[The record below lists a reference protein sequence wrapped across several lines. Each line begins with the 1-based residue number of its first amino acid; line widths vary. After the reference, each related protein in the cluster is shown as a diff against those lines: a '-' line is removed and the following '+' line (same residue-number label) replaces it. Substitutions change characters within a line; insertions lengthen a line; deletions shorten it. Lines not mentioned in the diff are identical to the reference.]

1 MLAAMGIPEDKQ
13 RDGDRDVAEPAAATD
28 APIDHGMAVEPILPP
43 KEGFPIVGI
52 GASAG
57 GLKAFEAFFAAIA
70 GETGMAYVLVQHL
83 APDHKSILSELIK
96 RHTRMP
102 VQQVEDGV
110 TVRPDC
116 AYIIPP
122 SLDMALLDGRLH
134 LLQPGAPRGLRLPI
148 DFFFRS
154 LAQDQQER
162 AICVVLS
169 GSGSDGTLGAR
180 AVKGE
185 GGLVLAQTPSTAAYD
200 SMPRSIIATGLV
212 DFVLAPGE
220 MPQQIRRYV
229 GHAFRKAPAAPAGP
243 PAKAE
248 DSLAKIGILLRDA
261 TSHDFSQYKQST
273 LVRRIERRMALHQ
286 IARQDDY
293 IGYLQRDPAEIA
305 ALFQDL
311 LIGVTSFFRDPDAFA
326 ALEQEAIPR
335 LFAGK
340 PADAPVRVWIPGC
353 STGEEAYSI
362 AILLQEYQET
372 LRQPFRVQVFATDI
386 DARAIAQGRAGVY
399 PASIATDVS
408 PERLT
413 RFFALD
419 PEAEVY
425 RIQKA
430 IRDLLVFSEQD
441 LIRDPPFSRLDLVSC
456 RNLLIYLNGDLQ
468 RRLIPLFQY
477 ALKPDGVLFLGSS
490 ESVGDALTRFSPL
503 SRKWK
508 IYLRQEPLTDRSPA
522 LLGDLVSPP
531 LASGP
536 TSPARVPSGPPADQI
551 DRRALT
557 EQALL
562 RHFGT
567 AAILTNG
574 RGEILYI
581 HGRTGRFLEP
591 APGEAAMNLFT
602 MAREGLRRELT
613 HALQRAVARQEVVR
627 IPGLRVKT
635 NGRLVRIDLTVGP
648 VPSAIDTAAGA
659 DLYLVVLDDATPA
672 APVEPVEP
680 VEASA
685 PTTGEPAEPGTVA
698 RIAELEQELRAKE
711 EYLEA
716 TLEEM
721 QTANEELRSTNE
733 EMQSVNEEL
742 QSTNEELETSKEEL
756 QSVNEEL
763 YTVNAELQTKVAD
776 LSRANNDMN
785 NLLAGTGVA
794 TLFVDHGLRIAR
806 FTPTTTQLIKLIP
819 SDIGRPVGDIV
830 SNLVGYT
837 ELETD
842 VQEVLTSLVPQE
854 REVESRAGAW
864 YRMRI
869 GPYRTLDN
877 VIEGAVITFVDISE
891 HKAIEAA
898 LREARAF
905 AEGVVD
911 TVREP
916 LLVLDPELRVL
927 SANRAYYQHFQV
939 VQAEVEGRPFGE
951 LGDGQW
957 GIAALQQRLLALQAG
972 GDPLEA
978 YPVTQV
984 FPRIGQ
990 RTLLLNARV
999 LDATPGRAGA
1009 MLIAIAD
1016 LTGRVPDDATGA
1028 TAGASAAG
1036 TQGERHD
1043 E

>member
-1 MLAAMGIPEDKQ
+1 MPDDTQ
-13 RDGDRDVAEPAAATD
+13 CDGDRDIVEPEATD
-28 APIDHGMAVEPILPP
+28 APVCHRMAVGPILPP

-57 GLKAFEAFFAAIA
+57 GLAAFEAFFSAIS

-83 APDHKSILSELIK
+83 APDHKSILSELVK

-102 VQQVEDGV
+102 VQEVEDGMV
-110 TVRPDC
+110 VKPDC

-134 LLQPGAPRGLRLPI
+134 LLQPSAPRGLRLPI

-154 LAQDQQER
+154 LAQDQHER

-200 SMPRSIIATGLV
+200 GMPRSVIATGLV
-212 DFVLAPGE
+212 DFLLAPGE
-220 MPQQIRRYV
+220 MPQEIMRYV
-229 GHAFRKAPAAPAGP
+229 AHAFRKPP
-243 PAKAE
+243 PALDDPPVEAE

-261 TSHDFSQYKQST
+261 TGHDFSQYKQST

-286 IARQDDY
+286 IRRQDDY
-293 IGYLQRDPAEIA
+293 VGYLRQDSAEIA

-311 LIGVTSFFRDPDAFA
+311 LIGVTSFFRDPEAFA
-326 ALEQEAIPR
+326 ALQQHVIPR

-340 PADAPVRVWIPGC
+340 PADAPVRVWVPGC
-353 STGEEAYSI
+353 SSGEEAYSI
-362 AILLQEYQET
+362 AILLQEHQET
-372 LRQPFRVQVFATDI
+372 LRQSFRVQVFATDI
-386 DARAIAQGRAGVY
+386 DAGAIAQARAGVY
-399 PASIATDVS
+399 PASIAADVS
-408 PERLT
+408 AERLT
-413 RFFALD
+413 RYFCPD
-419 PEAEVY
+419 PEGGLY
-425 RIQKA
+425 RIQKI

-441 LIRDPPFSRLDLVSC
+441 LIRDPPFSKLDLISC

-468 RRLIPLFQY
+468 RRLIPLFHY

-490 ESVGDALTRFSPL
+490 ESVGDALTLFSPL

-508 IYLRQEPLTDRSPA
+508 IYLRLEPPTGRVSP
-522 LLGDLVSPP
+522 LLGDLMPTPPLGGAPSPP
-531 LASGP
+531 PRAP
-536 TSPARVPSGPPADQI
+536 VGPPAEGI
-551 DRRALT
+551 DRRVVT

-562 RHFGT
+562 CHLRP

-581 HGRTGRFLEP
+581 HGRTGQYLEP
-591 APGEAAMNLFT
+591 APGDAAMNLFT
-602 MAREGLRRELT
+602 MAREGLRRDLT
-613 HALQRAVARQEVVR
+613 NALQRAIARQGVVR
-627 IPGLRVKT
+627 IPGLHVKT
-635 NGRLVRIDLTVGP
+635 NGDLIRVDLTVCP
-648 VPSAIDTAAGA
+648 VRSDGDTAAQA
-659 DLYLVVLDDATPA
+659 DLYLVVLDGTTPEEPADAT
-672 APVEPVEP
+672 APV
-680 VEASA
+680 AA
-685 PTTGEPAEPGTVA
+685 EPAQPGSAA
-698 RIAELEQELRAKE
+698 RIAELGQELRAKE
-711 EYLEA
+711 EYLQA
-716 TLEEM
+716 TREEM
-721 QTANEELRSTNE
+721 ETANEELKSTNE

-763 YTVNAELQTKVAD
+763 ATVNAELQTKVTD

-794 TLFVDHGLRIAR
+794 TLFVDHGLRITR
-806 FTPTTTQLIKLIP
+806 FTPATTQLIKLIP
-819 SDIGRPVGDIV
+819 SDVGRPVGDIV
-830 SNLVGYT
+830 SNLVAFT
-837 ELETD
+837 ELDAD
-842 VQEVLTSLVPQE
+842 VHEVLTSLVPRE

-869 GPYRTLDN
+869 GPYRTLEN
-877 VIEGAVITFVDISE
+877 VIEGAVITFVDITR
-891 HKAIEAA
+891 HKEIETA
-898 LREARAF
+898 LQEARAF
-905 AEGVVD
+905 ADGVVD
-911 TVREP
+911 TLREP
-916 LLVLDPELRVL
+916 LLVLDPEMHVL
-927 SANRAYYQHFQV
+927 SVNKAFCRHFKV
-939 VQAEVEGRPFGE
+939 APAEVQGQPFWE

-957 GIAALQQRLLALQAG
+957 GTPALRQRLTALQSR
-972 GDPLEA
+972 GDQLED
-978 YPVTQV
+978 YPVAQV
-984 FPRIGQ
+984 FPRIGR

-1016 LTGRVPDDATGA
+1016 LTEGVPNDHGA
-1028 TAGASAAG
+1028 KRASPDG
-1036 TQGERHD
+1036 DMSPHP
-1043 E
+1043 